1 MAKDALLVG
10 PSVLKSG
17 TQITDRNYL
26 GLFTLN
32 FSALF
37 CLPPKCGTTSYQRAL
52 ASQLTKEFL
61 SYNIRQNQ
69 YKMSDRREM
78 WLMNQAKAS
87 FNGSKIADL
96 IGKRQLTS
104 DEITSPA
111 VYHFMNN
118 FIPSAIVNPQAGI
131 KNMFSH
137 NYRIIIVSSYHTLH
151 QS

>member
-1 MAKDALLVG
+1 M
-10 PSVLKSG
+10 
-17 TQITDRNYL
+17 
-26 GLFTLN
+26 
-32 FSALF
+32 
-37 CLPPKCGTTSYQRAL
+37 PPKCGTTSYQRAL

-61 SYNIRQNQ
+61 SNNIRQNQ
-69 YKMSDRREM
+69 YNFYKMSDKREM

-87 FNGSKIADL
+87 FNQSKIADL

-131 KNMFSH
+131 KK
-137 NYRIIIVSSYHTLH
+137 YV
-151 QS
+151 QSQFYQRRCGF